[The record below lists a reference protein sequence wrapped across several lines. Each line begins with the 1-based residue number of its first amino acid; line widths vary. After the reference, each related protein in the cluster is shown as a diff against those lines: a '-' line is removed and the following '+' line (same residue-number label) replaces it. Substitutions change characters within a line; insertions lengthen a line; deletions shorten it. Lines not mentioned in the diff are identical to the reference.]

1 MRLRAQHVAS
11 PKETSISLGDL
22 QVIDRGFAATH
33 EAIGREFPLLVSI
46 AAIPL
51 ACDTALILEP
61 RRNAVVGERPEVFD
75 EAILLLARPFFGE
88 QRDDLAAPSDE
99 TIAVPPFTV
108 DRISA
113 MDRPALYRS
122 YKRSGVKKDLEA
134 VSLRIGDEYRIP
146 VALSIH
152 IDSVLFEILLP
163 SIDLGAGIQHET
175 EVRRH
180 FRERGSLFAGDE
192 PSIPIGE
199 RAFDHEVEMKAVPGC
214 KSFRITR
221 GYADMIER
229 EGTRFDDG
237 RLLSRTMVNRCGRT

>member
-1 MRLRAQHVAS
+1 
-11 PKETSISLGDL
+11 
-22 QVIDRGFAATH
+22 
-33 EAIGREFPLLVSI
+33 
-46 AAIPL
+46 
-51 ACDTALILEP
+51 
-61 RRNAVVGERPEVFD
+61 
-75 EAILLLARPFFGE
+75 
-88 QRDDLAAPSDE
+88 
-99 TIAVPPFTV
+99 
-108 DRISA
+108 

-122 YKRSGVKKDLEA
+122 YTKSGVKKDLEA

-146 VALSIH
+146 FALSIH

-214 KSFRITR
+214 KSFRIAR

-237 RLLSRTMVNRCGRT
+237 RLLCRTMVNRCGRTQRDVCISSANKDRADTFFCFGCRLYLPAEHIAQRFGRTIWIGNGNADLLMICVAHTACLSVGI